1 MHNYSLFSE
10 LILTTFVGSQTHNSD
25 AEGPLNASLQTS
37 PPHIEGIRRTSAR
50 RGLFSYPGCAGV
62 SPQEGMFMENLRFK
76 HLQLAGLKLHTRT
89 TINSKENTRV
99 KTEEITLREKKK
111 KKATESVSRDG
122 KMNNFSVW
130 LKM

>member
-37 PPHIEGIRRTSAR
+37 PPHTEGIRRTSAR

-99 KTEEITLREKKK
+99 KTEEITLRKKK

>member
-1 MHNYSLFSE
+1 
-10 LILTTFVGSQTHNSD
+10 
-25 AEGPLNASLQTS
+25 
-37 PPHIEGIRRTSAR
+37 
-50 RGLFSYPGCAGV
+50 
-62 SPQEGMFMENLRFK
+62 MFMENLRFK

-122 KMNNFSVW
+122 KMNNSSVW